1 MYGFPRTPVARPT
14 SRSQRVSYDLAGMSG
29 CVFWLRA
36 DHGVTANTSTQIT
49 AVTDRSRAQLAV
61 NVVGTLLLPSN
72 AAGTMPLINTG
83 SGNNY
88 LTITHS
94 SAITFGTGD
103 FTILTVASF
112 TNTGAGMTK
121 YAATVAKETRA
132 SLIRCF
138 IVIFLNSR
146 QIKNTASGG
155 DNR

>member
-146 QIKNTASGG
+146 Q
-155 DNR
+155 